1 MNYLENIK
9 IENFRGFDQ
18 LEVNGL
24 SKVNIFVGKNG
35 CGKTSILEAV
45 MLLLGM
51 SNPLI
56 PNYININ
63 NRGVLFSSPEEN
75 LKYLFY
81 QLNYL
86 NKPHIQGR
94 LRNGLEHYLEIEPA
108 FRQTNVVDGGMIT
121 TGVYNKIARLNSN
134 FTFKLQ
140 GGKKES
146 HTNAAVYKEDGSF
159 TLDIQSDQGE
169 VEKFQGVFI
178 PSFSLNLAADRY
190 SEVLKKGQESLV
202 LNALKKFNPDVQD
215 IKFLKD
221 GIYFRLTGIDELL
234 HSSMLGDGM
243 RRFLSIITGI
253 ASLEGEVSY
262 IMIDEIENG
271 LHYAADR
278 ILWRSILSL
287 LDTFNVQ
294 LFITTHNLEVLSA
307 LKSVLEEEKYAG
319 QRDICKVFTIANTIK
334 KGFQAYRY
342 SFEGLQEVI
351 DQNIEFRE

>member
-35 CGKTSILEAV
+35 CGKTSVLEAI
-45 MLLLGM
+45 LFLLGM
-51 SNPLI
+51 ANPLI
-56 PNYININ
+56 PNLH
-63 NRGVLFSSPEEN
+63 NRGVPFSSPEEN

-81 QLNYL
+81 RLNYL
-86 NKPHIQGR
+86 NKPHIQGEFKS
-94 LRNGLEHYLEIEPA
+94 GLAHSLEIEPI

-134 FTFKLQ
+134 FIFKLP

-169 VEKFQGVFI
+169 VEKFQSVFI
-178 PSFSLNLAADRY
+178 SSFSLNMATDRY
-190 SEVLKKGQESLV
+190 SEVLKKGRESII
-202 LNALKKFNPDVQD
+202 LNALKTFNPDVQD

-307 LKSVLEEEKYAG
+307 LKSVKYAG